1 MKVNRKWLFSVVL
14 ALGVLGL
21 FLLPDNVNARGR
33 QDQKRCT
40 FTVTKISGHFSDLR
54 DSRKNIYIG
63 STRASNK
70 DYTAQFKCSAPGN
83 TIIHTNLWAYH
94 KSCGQPSNSTWFM
107 EAQCMGGD
115 ALSGPCQPPS
125 RNVCLGGFVHV
136 HHCGK
141 GGKYGPG
148 HVLQQQKS
156 LVGQRGQIFRGC
168 CPNRL
173 DPKCMGS
180 GLAIQQII

>member
-33 QDQKRCT
+33 QDQKKRCT

-83 TIIHTNLWAYH
+83 TIIHMNLWAYH

-125 RNVCLGGFVHV
+125 RNVCLGA
-136 HHCGK
+136 
-141 GGKYGPG
+141 
-148 HVLQQQKS
+148 LS
-156 LVGQRGQIFRGC
+156 MSTIAARAESMARDMC
-168 CPNRL
+168 CSNKNL
-173 DPKCMGS
+173 W
-180 GLAIQQII
+180 